1 MSASRVTT
9 TLVISFSDLA
19 SDPRVDRQVRVL
31 RSRHKVVAAGLTP
44 SRYSDVEFIDIS
56 TPRTVFGRFL
66 WLTRLVFRRYE
77 AAYWKDPTNLTVL
90 SRLRDVRADVVVA
103 NEFEALPMALRLGP
117 PVVFD
122 AHEYSPEQWSERRLW
137 RLLVAPYSHWQCR
150 RYVPQVSRMTTV
162 GQVIADEYERETGV
176 RATVVTNAPSRED
189 LEPTPVHDPVR
200 ILHHGLAVRGR
211 GLENMVRLGDLL
223 DERFTLD
230 FVLAEG
236 TPGYRDKLIRA
247 ARGNPRVRFPKPR
260 PMHDLVRLANDY
272 DIGLYL
278 LPPSNLNRRYAL
290 PNKFFEF
297 IQARLAV
304 AIGPSPEM
312 ARLVHHYGC
321 GIVADDFTPESLAP
335 ALNALDESSIAA
347 LKRASNVA
355 AKELCAE
362 ENEEVVLRAVEGA
375 LARPERRLTPASARD
390 TR

>member
-1 MSASRVTT
+1 VTT

-19 SDPRVDRQVRVL
+19 SDPRVDRQIRSL
-31 RSRHKVVAAGLTP
+31 RSRHKVVAAGLGP
-44 SRYSDVEFIDIS
+44 SRYGDVEFIDIS
-56 TPRTVFGRFL
+56 TPPHTVYGRLL
-66 WLTRLVFRRYE
+66 WLARLVFRRYE
-77 AAYWKDPTNLTVL
+77 AAYWRDPTNLIVL

-103 NEFEALPMALRLGP
+103 NEFEALPIALRLGP
-117 PVVFD
+117 PVVLD
-122 AHEYSPEQWSERRLW
+122 AHEYSPDQWGERRLW
-137 RLLVAPYSHWQCR
+137 RLLIAPYSHWQCR
-150 RYVPQVSRMTTV
+150 RYVPQVSGMTTV
-162 GQVIADEYERETGV
+162 GQGIADEYEREIGV

-211 GLENMVRLGDLL
+211 GLEEMVRLADLL

-247 ARGNPRVRFPKPR
+247 ARGHPRVRFPKPR
-260 PMHDLVRLANDY
+260 RMHELVRMANDY

-278 LPPSNLNRRYAL
+278 LPPSNVNRRYAL

-297 IQARLAV
+297 VQARLAL

-321 GIVADDFTPESLAP
+321 GIVADDFAPESLAP
-335 ALNALDESSIAA
+335 VLNALDASSIAA
-347 LKRASNVA
+347 LKRASDVA

-362 ENEEVVLRAVEGA
+362 ENEELVLRAVEGA
-375 LARPERRLTPASARD
+375 LAQSERRAAPATHS
-390 TR
+390 